1 MDKTPQKVTKDPKR
15 VEESRKGKE
24 KYMNKLKKS
33 ILNDAKKGSGDN
45 SNVINET
52 TSATSTTT
60 TPTTSTTSTATTR
73 PSDTYIYGVGILA
86 VLVITIC
93 VYFTYNSSQVTNK
106 KNVNGKQDQPP
117 KRLHMLYI

>member
-1 MDKTPQKVTKDPKR
+1 MDKTPQKVTKDPKC

-86 VLVITIC
+86 ALVITIC
-93 VYFTYNSSQVTNK
+93 VFFTYNSSRVTNK

>member
-86 VLVITIC
+86 ALVITIC
-93 VYFTYNSSQVTNK
+93 VFFTYNSSRVTNK

>member
-1 MDKTPQKVTKDPKR
+1 MDKTPQKFRKDPKR
-15 VEESRKGKE
+15 VEEARKGKE
-24 KYMNKLKKS
+24 NYMNKLKKS
-33 ILNDAKKGSGDN
+33 ILNDAKKGSGDT

-52 TSATSTTT
+52 TRATSTAT

-106 KNVNGKQDQPP
+106 KNINGKQDQPP
-117 KRLHMLYI
+117 KRLHMFYI

>member
-1 MDKTPQKVTKDPKR
+1 MDKTPHKFRKDPKR

-33 ILNDAKKGSGDN
+33 ILNDAKKGSGDT

-52 TSATSTTT
+52 TSATSTAT

-73 PSDTYIYGVGILA
+73 PSDTYI
-86 VLVITIC
+86 
-93 VYFTYNSSQVTNK
+93 
-106 KNVNGKQDQPP
+106 
-117 KRLHMLYI
+117 